1 MAEFRMPSLGADMV
15 AGRLVEWFKKPGD
28 HVSRGDLIAEV
39 DTDKG
44 AIEIEVWTAGVVER
58 LLVEPGTKVPVGTV
72 LAMIREEGETAAAS
86 STGPSPPIPAPPAPE
101 TRVRA
106 SPLARRLAAELGVD
120 LAAVAGSGVGGVVT
134 REDVEAAAR
143 SKVEGTPPVEGEER
157 SVRLRRAIAAVMSR
171 SKRDIPHY
179 YLATSIDLGP
189 AMDWVAAANR
199 ERRPADRLLPGALFI
214 KATGL
219 ALRAHPDLNA
229 WWEGDRAV
237 RRPEIHIGLAVSVR
251 GGGLVAPALHHAD
264 RLTIDEVMRGLRDL
278 VSRAREGGLRSSEL
292 TDATLTVTSL
302 GERGVDVVTPII
314 YPPQVAIVGFGRI
327 VERPWVVGGN
337 VVVRP
342 VVTATLGADHRATD
356 GHVGGLFLAEIE
368 RLLQEPEKL

>member
-1 MAEFRMPSLGADMV
+1 MPSLGADMV

-44 AIEIEVWTAGVVER
+44 AIEIEVWTAGVVEQ

-72 LAMIREEGETAAAS
+72 LALIRGEGEPAAVP
-86 STGPSPPIPAPPAPE
+86 STPTPPAAVPPAPV

-106 SPLARRLAAELGVD
+106 SPLARKLAAELGVD
-120 LAAVAGSGVGGVVT
+120 VAAVTGSGAGGVVT

-143 SKVEGTPPVEGEER
+143 AKPEAGKPEAAVEQRTG
-157 SVRLRRAIAAVMSR
+157 RLRRAIAAAMSR
-171 SKRDIPHY
+171 SKREIPHY
-179 YLATSIDLGP
+179 YLATTIDLGP
-189 AMDWVAAANR
+189 AVDWLTAANR
-199 ERRPADRLLPGALFI
+199 ERRPADRLLPGSLFI

-237 RRPEIHIGLAVSVR
+237 RRPDIHIGVAVSVR
-251 GGGLVAPALHHAD
+251 GGGLVTPALHHAD
-264 RLTIDEVMRGLRDL
+264 RLTVDELMRGLRDL
-278 VSRAREGGLRSSEL
+278 VARAREGGLRSSEL
-292 TDATLTVTSL
+292 TDATVTVTSL

-327 VERPWVVGGN
+327 VERPWAVGGE

-356 GHVGGLFLAEIE
+356 GHLGGLFLAAIE
-368 RLLQEPEKL
+368 GLLQEPDKL